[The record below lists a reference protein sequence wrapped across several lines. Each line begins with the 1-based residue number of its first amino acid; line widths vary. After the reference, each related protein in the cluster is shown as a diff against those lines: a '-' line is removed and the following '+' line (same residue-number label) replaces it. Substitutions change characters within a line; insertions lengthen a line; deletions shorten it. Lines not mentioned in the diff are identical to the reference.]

1 MTIIKQ
7 FTLTGFWIK
16 NLISEPVWVSQD
28 LILLLTFVPQKAHQL
43 MLIKSISIKFE
54 LKPKSIYR
62 VQIHMYMYEK
72 APEVVPLITCDTSAP
87 WIMES

>member
-1 MTIIKQ
+1 
-7 FTLTGFWIK
+7 
-16 NLISEPVWVSQD
+16 
-28 LILLLTFVPQKAHQL
+28 

-72 APEVVPLITCDTSAP
+72 APEVVTLITCDTSAP
-87 WIMES
+87 